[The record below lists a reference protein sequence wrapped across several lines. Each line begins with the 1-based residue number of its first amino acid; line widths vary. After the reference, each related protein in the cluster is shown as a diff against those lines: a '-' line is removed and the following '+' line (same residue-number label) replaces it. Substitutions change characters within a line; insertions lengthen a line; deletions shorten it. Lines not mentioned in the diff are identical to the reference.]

1 LFKWVEDAVYEE
13 VEDVLPKF
21 VIIANELNKAKSEA
35 NELNVMIHELKEEA
49 MLSKQEICKW
59 KVCLKICFLWL
70 CLISIFILYMML
82 GKAKRNEFGVA

>member
-1 LFKWVEDAVYEE
+1 MFKWVEDAVYEE

-59 KVCLKICFLWL
+59 KVCLKICF
-70 CLISIFILYMML
+70 
-82 GKAKRNEFGVA
+82 FGFV